1 MAERG
6 PSRPSGA
13 AAHAA
18 TPEFRLE
25 VTAST
30 DDLDEQGRVSN
41 VAVVGWIRDV
51 AVAHSEAAGWDH
63 AAYLRFGAFF
73 VVRRHEVDYLRPV
86 VAGERVALITH
97 VAWWRAATCERRTRI
112 VRLAD
117 GQELARA
124 VTHWAF
130 ISVADGRPRRIPPEV
145 ADAFARTPSP

>member
-6 PSRPSGA
+6 PSRPNEA
-13 AAHAA
+13 AAPAA

-25 VTAST
+25 VTASA

-41 VAVVGWIRDV
+41 VAVVRWIRDV
-51 AVAHSEAAGWDH
+51 AVAHSEAVGWDH

-73 VVRRHEVDYLRPV
+73 VVSRHEVDYLRPV

-97 VAWWRAATCERRTRI
+97 VAWWRAATCERRTRV

-117 GQELARA
+117 GREVARA
-124 VTHWAF
+124 VTRWAF

-145 ADAFARTPSP
+145 ADAFARIS